1 MSLMNLYLISIQR
14 AYVGPLYVPLMDPA
28 SALLEED
35 NDTDK
40 DDNLHNKQDKEQRVE
55 PSLNYVNE

>member
-1 MSLMNLYLISIQR
+1 MWGL
-14 AYVGPLYVPLMDPA
+14 LYVPLTNPA

-40 DDNLHNKQDKEQRVE
+40 DDNLHDKQDKEQRIE